1 MIIEKSQLDFK
12 DIAASVFREEAEAL
26 QALIAQLDD
35 SFAKAC
41 NLILNCKGKTI
52 LTGVGKSG
60 HVATKIAASLA
71 STGSPAFFVS
81 AGEAAH
87 GDLGMIGDDDVV
99 IAVSNSGEG
108 SELKVIIPILKRRGI
123 PLIAICGKVTST
135 LGKSAD
141 AFLSAYVEREAGP
154 LNLAPTSS
162 TTAEMAVGDALVVAL
177 VEARGFTSEDFA
189 KSHPGGALG
198 KRLLIHCSD
207 LMHVGERL
215 PVVNESTS
223 IEDSLFEM
231 TQKGLGMVAV
241 LNDKG
246 ILAGIFTDGD
256 LRRALGK
263 GYSMSEQVS
272 KFMTVNC
279 ITIGPDEKAADAIQ
293 LMQKSQVTSLL
304 VIDNSRRLLG
314 AFNMQDLLKAGIV

>member
-26 QALIAQLDD
+26 RALVAQLDD
-35 SFAKAC
+35 SFAKVC

-87 GDLGMIGDDDVV
+87 GDLGMIGEDDVV

-123 PLIAICGKVTST
+123 PLIAICGKATSS

-141 AFLSAYVEREAGP
+141 AFLSARVEREAGP

-177 VEARGFTSEDFA
+177 VEARGFTKEDFA

-198 KRLLIHCSD
+198 RRLLVHCSD
-207 LMHVGERL
+207 LMHVGERI
-215 PVVNESTS
+215 PVVKEHTT
-223 IEDSLFEM
+223 IEESLFEM
-231 TQKGLGMVAV
+231 TKKGLGMVAV
-241 LNDKG
+241 LNDEG
-246 ILAGIFTDGD
+246 LLAGIFTDGD

-263 GYSMSEQVS
+263 GYTMQEPVC
-272 KFMTVNC
+272 KVMTADC
-279 ITIGPDEKAADAIQ
+279 QTIEPEAKAAEAIV
-293 LMQKSQVTSLL
+293 LMQKKQITSLL
-304 VIDNSRRLLG
+304 VTDSQRRLLG